1 MWVHIMF
8 VQEKKE
14 GKQQFDACSVMA
26 MAMAPASRLA
36 SSFIYAN
43 VS

>member
-14 GKQQFDACSVMA
+14 GKQQFDACSVMV
-26 MAMAPASRLA
+26 MAPASRLA